1 MTTERRPASTHN
13 FVSEATLPSQV
24 YKATYSGVPV
34 WEFRVKGVAV
44 MRRKNDDWLNATQI
58 LKVANFDKPH
68 RTRILER
75 DVQRGEHEKVQGGY
89 GKYQGVDLAQR
100 YKVREL
106 LRPLIDFSPSSESPP
121 LAPKHVTAASAR
133 PKKAREPKQQKAK
146 SIKTRSSKKG
156 KGKTNELVE
165 ELILFDTD
173 LQSNNNE
180 TVSIAS
186 SNNITASPTISPI
199 MYDTTEFDEHYNSPT
214 NPRKRTSSLDNN
226 TRQAKMSKLSMAE
239 SVLATSSSPS
249 FSTPMSAANQF
260 IEVLL
265 AYFTSN
271 SNLIP
276 SFVIS
281 PPPDF
286 DANLVIDAQ
295 GHTSLHWAAAMANID
310 MVALLIKAGADTE
323 CVNIIGETALM
334 RSVMFPY
341 NYQNGSF
348 NDIAQLLASS
358 IGNIDSCDQ
367 TVFHHIALFANND
380 DMQEGPAK
388 YYLKTLISHLNQS
401 PNERYRKSILNRQNT
416 DGDTAINILAKAKN
430 REFVK
435 LLFCAGGDLYICNKE
450 NKNAEHYFCEI
461 DTNYSPTITYQHNS
475 YSRQQ
480 TPINLQSSSSSNISN
495 GTSFGHVIESPLI
508 TANNKVYAVAPTID
522 SFVSIGKK
530 ILEDYCS
537 PYISE
542 LESKDNE
549 LFLCNNKLKSIE
561 DEIKS
566 ANLKVKEMKEINK
579 KLPEKKERVQ
589 GLIKLIKEKIEKR
602 NQQRLDSLLTEELNK
617 TSSSPKNNVEINERQ
632 KEEVKKQLDVI
643 IEERKEL
650 TETLITGRY
659 LDFAFI
665 FIALELLVLVSQKT
679 LNNDAPDVDNEGQFI
694 II

>member
-1 MTTERRPASTHN
+1 
-13 FVSEATLPSQV
+13 
-24 YKATYSGVPV
+24 
-34 WEFRVKGVAV
+34 
-44 MRRKNDDWLNATQI
+44 
-58 LKVANFDKPH
+58 
-68 RTRILER
+68 
-75 DVQRGEHEKVQGGY
+75 
-89 GKYQGVDLAQR
+89 
-100 YKVREL
+100 
-106 LRPLIDFSPSSESPP
+106 
-121 LAPKHVTAASAR
+121 
-133 PKKAREPKQQKAK
+133 
-146 SIKTRSSKKG
+146 
-156 KGKTNELVE
+156 
-165 ELILFDTD
+165 
-173 LQSNNNE
+173 
-180 TVSIAS
+180 
-186 SNNITASPTISPI
+186 
-199 MYDTTEFDEHYNSPT
+199 
-214 NPRKRTSSLDNN
+214 
-226 TRQAKMSKLSMAE
+226 
-239 SVLATSSSPS
+239 
-249 FSTPMSAANQF
+249 
-260 IEVLL
+260 
-265 AYFTSN
+265 
-271 SNLIP
+271 
-276 SFVIS
+276 
-281 PPPDF
+281 
-286 DANLVIDAQ
+286 
-295 GHTSLHWAAAMANID
+295 
-310 MVALLIKAGADTE
+310 
-323 CVNIIGETALM
+323 
-334 RSVMFPY
+334 
-341 NYQNGSF
+341 
-348 NDIAQLLASS
+348 
-358 IGNIDSCDQ
+358 
-367 TVFHHIALFANND
+367 
-380 DMQEGPAK
+380 
-388 YYLKTLISHLNQS
+388 
-401 PNERYRKSILNRQNT
+401 QNT

-650 TETLITGRY
+650 TETLI
-659 LDFAFI
+659 
-665 FIALELLVLVSQKT
+665 
-679 LNNDAPDVDNEGQFI
+679 N
-694 II
+694 

>member
-1 MTTERRPASTHN
+1 MTTERRPASTYN
-13 FVSEATLPSQV
+13 FVSEAALPSQV

-89 GKYQGVDLAQR
+89 GKYQGTWVTYDKGVDLAQR

-133 PKKAREPKQQKAK
+133 PKKAREPKQPKAK

-199 MYDTTEFDEHYNSPT
+199 MYDTTDFDEHYNSPT

-295 GHTSLHWAAAMANID
+295 GHTSLHWAAAMANLD

-348 NDIAQLLASS
+348 NDITQLLASS

-367 TVFHHIALFANND
+367 TVFHHLALFANND
-380 DMQEGPAK
+380 NMQEGPAK

-430 REFVK
+430 RELVK

-461 DTNYSPTITYQHNS
+461 DINYSPTITNQHNS

-632 KEEVKKQLDVI
+632 KEEVKKQLDVV

-650 TETLITGRY
+650 TETLISMRSIPGEPTLPYRH
-659 LDFAFI
+659 AFNKILKDQI
-665 FIALELLVLVSQKT
+665 FTE
-679 LNNDAPDVDNEGQFI
+679 
-694 II
+694 